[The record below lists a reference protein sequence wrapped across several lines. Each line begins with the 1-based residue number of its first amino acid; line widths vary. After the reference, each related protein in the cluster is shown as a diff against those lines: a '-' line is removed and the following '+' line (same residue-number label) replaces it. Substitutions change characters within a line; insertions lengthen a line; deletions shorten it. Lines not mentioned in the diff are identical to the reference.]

1 MRHPGLPIRTAGFG
15 SWEDAEELRKWS
27 FLRRTP
33 QQRLDW
39 LVDALT
45 IAFLAKRAGL
55 AKTAGGV
62 GLAPPDECGP
72 QDERVPTDECRPQVG
87 RRPKGGP

>member
-1 MRHPGLPIRTAGFG
+1 MRTAGFG
-15 SWEDAEELRKWS
+15 SWKDAEALRKWS

-45 IAFLAKRAGL
+45 IKLLARRARQ
-55 AKTAGGV
+55 AGS
-62 GLAPPDECGP
+62 APQGPDPTP
-72 QDERVPTDECRPQVG
+72 QGER
-87 RRPKGGP
+87 

>member
-1 MRHPGLPIRTAGFG
+1 MNQDTLNAPPPGRG
-15 SWEDAEELRKWS
+15 SWRDAEELRKWS

-45 IAFLAKRAGL
+45 IRHLAGKLSETLR
-55 AKTAGGV
+55 K
-62 GLAPPDECGP
+62 DEP
-72 QDERVPTDECRPQVG
+72 ARTPKIDE
-87 RRPKGGP
+87 

>member
-1 MRHPGLPIRTAGFG
+1 MRTAGFG
-15 SWEDAEELRKWS
+15 SWKDAEALRKWS

-45 IAFLAKRAGL
+45 IKLLARRARQ
-55 AKTAGGV
+55 AGS
-62 GLAPPDECGP
+62 APQG
-72 QDERVPTDECRPQVG
+72 ER
-87 RRPKGGP
+87 